1 MRRIFKVHETAQTIR
16 LTKDLVEEGF
26 DGELEGFMNAVTL
39 TLVKPST
46 TLDLAIESL
55 RGTIHDIQLRKKA
68 GLGIESSPPQKLNGF
83 DEMRWEIKRKEVSNE
98 DNSKKNQTTML

>member
-39 TLVKPST
+39 TLVKPGT

-55 RGTIHDIQLRKKA
+55 QGTIRDLQLRKKA
-68 GLGIESSPPQKLNGF
+68 GQVENVEVNIANKTQPQEGVNFSEL
-83 DEMRWEIKRKEVSNE
+83 RLRLKRG
-98 DNSKKNQTTML
+98 SK